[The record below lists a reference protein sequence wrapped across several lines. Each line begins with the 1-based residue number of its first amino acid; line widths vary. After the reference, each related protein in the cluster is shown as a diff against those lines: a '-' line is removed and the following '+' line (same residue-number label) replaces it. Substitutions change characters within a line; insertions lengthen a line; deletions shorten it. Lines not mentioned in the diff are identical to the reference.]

1 MKDLIQ
7 KRIKECANSLGDL
20 SELGMLEGNSLSLLN
35 EMLCLR
41 SLKDVVLNGD
51 LKSLAMDHVEK
62 HFGGDVML
70 IKPKSI
76 KNDTYKDKTFQT
88 VDYIVAIP
96 SVFPDPEE
104 YLSKFADHIAPF
116 FRDLMECD
124 KEGLFAYPGFLYKV
138 SLGYGEGSL
147 FHKYIT
153 LNHTNLKDELK
164 GISFHSCVHSE
175 YEVVF
180 TPVFLDEGKEDAL
193 SALKE
198 VIRQYAD
205 MI

>member
-7 KRIKECANSLGDL
+7 KRIRECANSLGDL
-20 SELGMLEGNSLSLLN
+20 SGLGIMESKSLQLLN

-41 SLKDVVLNGD
+41 SLKGVVMNGD
-51 LKSLAMDHVEK
+51 LKSLAVDTIKK
-62 HFGGDVML
+62 HFGEDVML
-70 IKPKSI
+70 IEPKFI
-76 KNDTYKDKTFQT
+76 KNDSYKGNTFQT
-88 VDYIVAIP
+88 VDYVVAIP

-104 YLSKFADHIAPF
+104 YLSKFANHISPF

-124 KEGLFAYPGFLYKV
+124 KEGLFANLGFLYKV

-164 GISFHSCVHSE
+164 GISFHSCTHSE

-180 TPVFLDEGKEDAL
+180 SPVFLDEGKEDTL

-205 MI
+205 MA